1 MGWLP
6 WVALAVAVLVVLAAV
21 VRTLRQALR
30 AWRSFKR
37 LRRAVGRALY
47 ELELAAARLADNAG
61 EARPSPALDRALTRL
76 RWSIARLN
84 VLRRAVDDVTDA
96 VGRVTAVY
104 PRK

>member
-6 WVALAVAVLVVLAAV
+6 WLALGIAVLVVTAAII
-21 VRTLRQALR
+21 RTVRQALR

-37 LRRAVGRALY
+37 LRRALGRALY
-47 ELELAAARLADNAG
+47 ELEMAAARLADDAG
-61 EARPSPALDRALTRL
+61 QSRPSPALDRSLTRL
-76 RWSIARLN
+76 RRSIARLN
-84 VLRRAVDDVTDA
+84 VLRRAIDDATDA